1 MTLSPRQS
9 ITIAATALTLTI
21 AFLLTLFI
29 SAMTFNPL
37 TELTS
42 AENETKV
49 EIIDM

>member
-9 ITIAATALTLTI
+9 ITIAATGLLLTISYLLTLTV
-21 AFLLTLFI
+21 
-29 SAMTFNPL
+29 SAMTFDPI

-42 AENETKV
+42 TDNHTKV